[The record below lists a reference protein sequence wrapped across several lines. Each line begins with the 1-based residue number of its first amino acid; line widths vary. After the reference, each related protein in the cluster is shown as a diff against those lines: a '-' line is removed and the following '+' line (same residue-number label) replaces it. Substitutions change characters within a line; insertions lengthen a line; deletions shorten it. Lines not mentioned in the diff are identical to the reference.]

1 MIRLKIWTIIKQMH
15 CMLFFIFVLFSAC
28 SLTNLAYADKKLE
41 SVTLQLKWFHQFQF
55 AGYYAAL
62 EKGFYEDEGLDVTI
76 LERDLK
82 FNPVDQVLNGSADFG
97 VTNSELLLH
106 YLKGKPVVLLSSIFQ
121 HSPLVFLSK
130 TSPLVHSP
138 HGFFGKKVL
147 MNSASQDIE
156 LRSML
161 QREEISLNEIDL
173 IDKYASPEDYLD
185 PDIDIIAAYI
195 TNEPYYLNINNIP
208 YSTIY
213 PSTYGVD
220 FYGDSLF
227 TSLKRTKKNPD
238 QVRRFVRASLKG
250 WKYALEHQSEL
261 IEIIINKFGSLKSK
275 NHLIYEAGKVKELIS
290 ADLVKIGHTNPGRW
304 QSIANSFEDLEMI
317 SNSEDFSNFFFD
329 PNVGRYEIEK
339 NTVTYISLLFL
350 LFVVILFFMLALTR
364 KLKIEVNTRID
375 IEERLKKS
383 EQYYRSLF
391 QNTGAATIIINE
403 NMLIKHCND
412 NFAIL
417 YGRKREDIEKTIT
430 LKDFVADEDIH
441 RICRYHE
448 ARSRDSKSVPNRYD
462 FKFVSAD
469 GEFKNI
475 HVYIDLISGSTDRV
489 ASLIDMTEKVKTQEI
504 LIQTEKMISVGGL
517 AAGMAHEINNPL
529 AGILHGSQ
537 NILRRLSPDYKNN
550 TKIASD
556 VGCTFEDINSY
567 LEQRGVL
574 RMIRGIQSSGERA
587 AEIVKNMLEFSR
599 RSDSGRTSCDLNSI
613 FEDTIDIVSC
623 DYDLIKK
630 YDFKHTQIIRDYA
643 EESHM
648 VSCFKTEIEQVL
660 LNLIKNAA
668 YAMYEISHQRSPK
681 LTLRT
686 KVEKEFIIIEVE
698 DNGPGMPEDVRK
710 RVFEP
715 FFTTKLPG
723 SGTGLG
729 LSVSYFIITQN
740 HKGLF
745 EVESEVGKGTKF
757 SIKLPRIRSIPIK
770 NG

>member
-1 MIRLKIWTIIKQMH
+1 
-15 CMLFFIFVLFSAC
+15 MLLLLFVLFSTC
-28 SLTNLAYADKKLE
+28 SITSQAYANKKLE
-41 SVTLQLKWFHQFQF
+41 KVTLQLKWFHQFQF

-62 EKGFYEDEGLDVTI
+62 EKGFYEDEGFDVTL
-76 LERDLK
+76 LERDLR
-82 FNPVDQVLNGSADFG
+82 FNPVDQVINGNADFG

-106 YLKGKPVVLLSSIFQ
+106 YLKGKPVVLLASIFQ

-147 MNSASQDIE
+147 MSSAPQDIE
-156 LRSML
+156 LKSML
-161 QREEISLNEIDL
+161 QREEISLNELDL
-173 IDKYASPEDYLD
+173 IDKFATPEDYLN
-185 PDIDIIAAYI
+185 PDIDIIA
-195 TNEPYYLNINNIP
+195 TNLTNQPYYLDINNIP

-227 TSLKRTKKNPD
+227 TSQKRAKNNPD
-238 QVRRFVRASLKG
+238 QVRRFVKASLKG
-250 WKYALEHQSEL
+250 WKYALDHQSEL

-275 NHLIYEAGKVKELIS
+275 EHLIYEADKVKGLIS

-304 QSIANSFEDLEMI
+304 QTIADSFEELEMI
-317 SNSEDFSNFFFD
+317 SNPQDLNNFFFD
-329 PNVGRYEIEK
+329 PNIGRYEIKKE
-339 NTVTYISLLFL
+339 TVIYISLLFL
-350 LFVVILFFMLALTR
+350 IFVIILFFMLALTR
-364 KLKIEVNTRID
+364 KLKIEVNTRKD

-383 EQYYRSLF
+383 ERYYRSLF
-391 QNTGAATIIINE
+391 HNTGTATVILGE
-403 NMLIKHCND
+403 NSYIKHCNS
-412 NFAIL
+412 NFADLCGLEID
-417 YGRKREDIEKTIT
+417 EIENKAKWT
-430 LKDFVADEDIH
+430 DFVSYDELA
-441 RICRYHE
+441 RMQQYHM
-448 ARSRDSKSVPNRYD
+448 SRDSDEDPAPNAYE
-462 FKFVSAD
+462 FKFIRAN
-469 GEFKNI
+469 GEIRNI
-475 HVYIDLISGSTDRV
+475 NVYVERISGSTDRV
-489 ASLIDMTEKVKTQEI
+489 ASLIDLTEKVKTQEI
-504 LIQTEKMISVGGL
+504 LIQTEKMVSVGGL

-529 AGILHGSQ
+529 AGILHGTQ

-550 TKIASD
+550 LKVASEI
-556 VGCTFEDINSY
+556 GCTFEDINSY

-574 RMIRGIQSSGERA
+574 RMIRGIQSSGTRA

-599 RSDSGRTSCDLNSI
+599 RSDSRRTSCDLNNI
-613 FEDTIDIVSC
+613 FEDIIDIVSC

-630 YDFKHTQIIRDYA
+630 YDFKHTQIVKEYA
-643 EESHM
+643 DVSQM

-668 YAMYEISHQRSPK
+668 FAMYETSHLRSPK

-686 KVEKEFIIIEVE
+686 KIEKEFIIIEVE

-715 FFTTKLPG
+715 FFTTKSPG

-740 HKGLF
+740 HNGLF
-745 EVESEVGKGTKF
+745 EVESEVGKGSKF
-757 SIKLPRIRSIPIK
+757 SIKLPKI
-770 NG
+770 

>member
-1 MIRLKIWTIIKQMH
+1 MKHKRNMIRTISGAIIKQLH
-15 CMLFFIFVLFSAC
+15 YMLFIFFVLFSTC
-28 SLTNLAYADKKLE
+28 SYTDIAYADKKLE

-76 LERDLK
+76 FERDLR
-82 FNPVDQVLNGSADFG
+82 FNPVDQVVNGSADFG

-106 YLKGKPVVLLSSIFQ
+106 YLKGKPVVLLASIFQ

-130 TSPLVHSP
+130 TLPLVHSP

-156 LRSML
+156 LRSLL
-161 QREEISLNEIDL
+161 QREEISLHELDL
-173 IDKYASPEDYLD
+173 IDKFATPEDYLN
-185 PDIDIIAAYI
+185 PDIDVIAAYL
-195 TNEPYYLNINNIP
+195 TNEPYYLDINNIP

-227 TSLKRTKKNPD
+227 TSLKKTNNNPD
-238 QVRRFVRASLKG
+238 QVRRFVKASLKG

-261 IEIIINKFGSLKSK
+261 IEIITNKFGSLKSK
-275 NHLIYEAGKVKELIS
+275 DHLIYEADKVKDLIS

-304 QSIANSFEDLEMI
+304 QTIAKSFVELEMI
-317 SNSEDFSNFFFD
+317 SGTQDISKFFFD
-329 PNVGRYEIEK
+329 PNVGRYEIKKE
-339 NTVTYISLLFL
+339 TIIYVSLLFL
-350 LFVVILFFMLALTR
+350 IFVILLFFMLALTR
-364 KLKIEVNTRID
+364 KLKIEVNSRKD

-383 EQYYRSLF
+383 ERYYRSLF
-391 QNTGAATIIINE
+391 HNTGTATVILGDNFY
-403 NMLIKHCND
+403 IKHCNS
-412 NFAIL
+412 NFANLCELEID
-417 YGRKREDIEKTIT
+417 EIENKAKWT
-430 LKDFVADEDIH
+430 DFVSPDEVVKMQQFHMSRGNDEDP
-441 RICRYHE
+441 
-448 ARSRDSKSVPNRYD
+448 SPNAYE
-462 FKFVSAD
+462 FKFIRAS
-469 GEFKNI
+469 GEIRNI
-475 HVYIDLISGSTDRV
+475 NVYVERISGSTDRV
-489 ASLIDMTEKVKTQEI
+489 ASLIDLTEKVKTQEL

-529 AGILHGSQ
+529 AGILHGTQ
-537 NILRRLSPDYKNN
+537 NIIRRLSPDYKNN
-550 TKIASD
+550 IKVASD
-556 VGCTFEDINSY
+556 IGCSLEDINSY

-574 RMIRGIQSSGERA
+574 RMIRGIQSSGTRA
-587 AEIVKNMLEFSR
+587 GEIVKNMLEFSR

-613 FEDTIDIVSC
+613 FEDIIDIVSC

-630 YDFKHTQIIRDYA
+630 YDFKHTQIIKEYV
-643 EESHM
+643 EESHL
-648 VSCFKTEIEQVL
+648 VSCYKTEIEQVL

-668 YAMYEISHQRSPK
+668 FAMSETSDIRSPK

-686 KVEKEFIIIEVE
+686 MIDKDFIVIEVE
-698 DNGPGMPEDVRK
+698 DNGPGMSEDIRK

-715 FFTTKLPG
+715 FFTTKPPG

-740 HKGLF
+740 HNGLF
-745 EVESEVGKGTKF
+745 EVESEAGKGSKF
-757 SIKLPRIRSIPIK
+757 TIKLPKI
-770 NG
+770 